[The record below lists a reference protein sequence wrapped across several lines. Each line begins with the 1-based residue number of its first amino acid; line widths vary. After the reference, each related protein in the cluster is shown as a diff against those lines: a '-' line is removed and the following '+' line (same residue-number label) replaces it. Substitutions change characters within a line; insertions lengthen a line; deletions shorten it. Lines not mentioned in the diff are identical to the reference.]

1 MLSSFDLYTI
11 KLWSIIMKKSS
22 LENFYEIFESIV
34 VALLVIIILVV
45 FAFRTVTVDGQSME
59 PNFHHSDKLIT
70 TNIFYKAEKGDIVVI
85 DKNNILGK
93 PVIKRVIATE
103 GDTVRYE
110 CSTGNVYVNGE
121 KLDEDYIL
129 IDNSPNPYT
138 EDIETTIS
146 DGYVFVMGDNRN
158 NSNDSRNG
166 EIGQINE
173 KNILGKALLRIYPFN
188 NIGVIR

>member
-34 VALLVIIILVV
+34 IALLVIIILVV

-146 DGYVFVMGDNRN
+146 DGYIFVMGDNRN

>member
-1 MLSSFDLYTI
+1 
-11 KLWSIIMKKSS
+11 MKKSS

-34 VALLVIIILVV
+34 IALLVIIILVV